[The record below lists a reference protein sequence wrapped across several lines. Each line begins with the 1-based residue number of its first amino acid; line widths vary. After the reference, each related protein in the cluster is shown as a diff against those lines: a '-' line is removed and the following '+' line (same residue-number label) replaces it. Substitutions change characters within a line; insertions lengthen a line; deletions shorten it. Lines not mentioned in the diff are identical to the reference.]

1 MGPTLV
7 NKRSEGSLREPAE
20 LAGGDKRE
28 GLDVGGLRQRRLDMP
43 IVRKRRTVAIPDLHA
58 MGSEEGTEEA
68 LRSLV
73 DEMYAAT
80 SRRPREAQLATWIM
94 FHAAWFGTR
103 AEDPFKGAF
112 PLDECKIMR
121 VSALFKASGY
131 KSHIYIYENYLS
143 RTKDQ
148 HLALGYGWNDY
159 LKWVSQKCARS
170 VLRGLIGKT
179 RSEAFDFIE
188 VVAVLSQPFALQHE
202 QTSHF
207 LLTVFCCIFQ
217 PP

>member
-1 MGPTLV
+1 MVLCGSCLGSCCLKRDPEEPQAFSQDSQKVTWQLGGLGKTMGPTLV

-58 MGSEEGTEEA
+58 MGSEEGTQEA

-131 KSHIYIYENYLS
+131 KSHNIYM
-143 RTKDQ
+143 RTTCPAQ
-148 HLALGYGWNDY
+148 
-159 LKWVSQKCARS
+159 R
-170 VLRGLIGKT
+170 
-179 RSEAFDFIE
+179 
-188 VVAVLSQPFALQHE
+188 
-202 QTSHF
+202 TS
-207 LLTVFCCIFQ
+207 T
-217 PP
+217 